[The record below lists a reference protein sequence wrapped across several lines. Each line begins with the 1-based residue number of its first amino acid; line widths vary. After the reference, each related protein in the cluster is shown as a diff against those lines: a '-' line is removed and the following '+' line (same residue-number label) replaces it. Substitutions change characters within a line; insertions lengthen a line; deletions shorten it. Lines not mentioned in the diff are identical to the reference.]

1 MINPRPGVAL
11 VAVEPSGE
19 LYFSANIVVTTDA
32 LPTATELERWQDD
45 SDGELELRLP
55 DYVLLDRETTA
66 DGRVRR
72 LAHYEQPD
80 CGPVTMEQWAW
91 LYDGIGYTITAS
103 VATPAYDGLADV
115 FARVAEGFTP
125 GEVRA

>member
-19 LYFSANIVVTTDA
+19 LYFRANVVVTIEAVSTTTDVD
-32 LPTATELERWQDD
+32 RWQDD
-45 SDGELELRLP
+45 AGGVLELRLP
-55 DYVLLDRETTA
+55 GYVLLDREPTA
-66 DGRVRR
+66 AGRVRR
-72 LAHYEQPD
+72 LAHYEPPD
-80 CGPVTMEQWAW
+80 SGPVTMEQWAS
-91 LYDGIGYTITAS
+91 LRDGLGHTITAS

-125 GEVRA
+125 GGVRI